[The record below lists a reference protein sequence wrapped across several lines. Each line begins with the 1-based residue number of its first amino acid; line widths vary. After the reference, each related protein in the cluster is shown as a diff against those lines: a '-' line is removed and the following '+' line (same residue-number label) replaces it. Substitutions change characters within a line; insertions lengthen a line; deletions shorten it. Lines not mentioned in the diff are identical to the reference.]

1 MKINNALK
9 AAISQG
15 WHVERRSEGA
25 GAEVDTWYEIKQG
38 DKVIA
43 YTGDEA
49 LARFIELMPQMVV
62 LIANMKMEDVH
73 GSGLPAGLSEKLGRL
88 VDQIEDVQDDL

>member
-1 MKINNALK
+1 MKITNALK

-15 WHVERRSEGA
+15 WHVERHSEGA

-62 LIANMKMEDVH
+62 LIANIKMEDVH
-73 GSGLPAGLSEKLGRL
+73 GAGLPAGLSEKLGRL